1 MENNMSKKGVHV
13 LKRLWYAFF
22 FCSCIYFHGNIQA
35 ACLNSILTNYPNII
49 LLFALSLVK
58 VYGDKIKIGLNYS
71 INTTEEHEPIKN
83 YVFAETK
90 EKEL

>member
-1 MENNMSKKGVHV
+1 MHVFLLKHSNSKFK
-13 LKRLWYAFF
+13 Y
-22 FCSCIYFHGNIQA
+22 N
-35 ACLNSILTNYPNII
+35 LNKLPNII

-58 VYGDKIKIGLNYS
+58 VYEDKIKIGLNYS

-90 EKEL
+90 